1 MLGLLVELSIKD
13 FAIIDEISIP
23 FQEGLTVLT
32 GETGAGKSIIID
44 AIQLLVGGRG
54 SVEYVRHDTDK
65 AEIEGL
71 FSIEDATHP
80 VFQKAK
86 DLGIELEDDGM
97 LVLHRTMTSS
107 GKSICRINRKLVTL
121 GILREIGQTLID
133 VHSQHENQQL
143 MEVERHLEFLDL
155 FDSKKMTPLLSEFQ
169 KHYSQFEQIKKRVKE
184 LTQNEQEMVQR
195 IDLLSFQLKELQ
207 DAQLEPGEEE
217 TLDVKRDELLNF
229 EKYYEA
235 LQQSYEALHGENRA
249 LDWLSHAMTSLEP
262 LKNKSDDLRKKIEEF
277 ISSYYLIEEFSFEIR
292 NDLDSL
298 EYDPDQLT
306 DIEQR
311 LNELHRLKRKY
322 GSTVEEMIDYAAS
335 IETELEE
342 LTHRETHVSKLEK
355 QLESMRM
362 DLLLEAKQLHDIR
375 TNLAEKIIKEIHVEL
390 KDLYLDKTVFDVE
403 FDTAEHYLTKKGI
416 DRIRFLISTNPGEP
430 LKDLNK
436 VASGG
441 ELSRIM
447 LALKQIFSRYQKIT
461 SVIFDEV
468 DTGVSGRVAQAIAEK
483 IHSISTHSQVLCI
496 SHLPQV
502 ASMADT
508 HYRIEKDLELGRTK
522 TKVVT
527 LTNDDRIEEIS
538 RMMTGAEMTEL
549 TKEHAKELLS
559 MANSVK
565 TNNHYIK

>member
-1 MLGLLVELSIKD
+1 MLVLLVELSIKD

-54 SVEYVRHDTDK
+54 SVEYVRHQTDK

-71 FSIEDATHP
+71 FSIEDPTHP

-121 GILREIGQTLID
+121 GILREIGQSLID

-143 MEVERHLEFLDL
+143 MDVERHLEFLDL
-155 FDSKKMTPLLSEFQ
+155 FDSKKMVPLLADFQ
-169 KHYSQFEQIKKRVKE
+169 KNYSQFEQIKKRLKE
-184 LTQNEQEMVQR
+184 LSQNEQEMVQR

-207 DAQLEPGEEE
+207 EAHLEPGEDEALEE
-217 TLDVKRDELLNF
+217 KRNDLLNF
-229 EKYYEA
+229 EKYFEA

-262 LKNKSDDLRKKIEEF
+262 LKNKSNELQKKIEGF
-277 ISSYYLIEEFSFEIR
+277 ISAYYLIEEFSFDLR

-306 DIEQR
+306 DIEDR

-322 GSTVEEMIDYAAS
+322 GSTVEEMIDYAAT
-335 IETELEE
+335 IENDLDE
-342 LTHRETHVSKLEK
+342 LTHRETHVSNLEK
-355 QLESMRM
+355 QVEMIQK
-362 DLLLEAKQLHDIR
+362 DLLLEAKQIHDVR
-375 TNLAEKIIKEIHVEL
+375 LKMAEKIIKEIHDEL
-390 KDLYLDKTVFDVE
+390 KDLYLEKTIFDIEFQTADKF
-403 FDTAEHYLTKKGI
+403 LTKKGI

-447 LALKQIFSRYQKIT
+447 LALKQIFSRHQKIT

-483 IHSISTHSQVLCI
+483 IYSISTHSQVLCI

-508 HYRIEKDLELGRTK
+508 HYRIEKDLEKGRTK

-527 LTNDDRIEEIS
+527 LTKDERIEEIS

-559 MANSVK
+559 LAHSVK
-565 TNNHYIK
+565 TNNHYVK

>member
-1 MLGLLVELSIKD
+1 MLVELSIKD

-54 SVEYVRHDTDK
+54 SVEYVRHQTDK

-71 FSIEDATHP
+71 FSIEDPSHP

-86 DLGIELEDDGM
+86 DLGIDLEDDGM

-121 GILREIGQTLID
+121 GILREIGQSLID
-133 VHSQHENQQL
+133 VHSQHESQQL
-143 MEVERHLEFLDL
+143 MDVERHLEFLDL
-155 FDSKKMTPLLSEFQ
+155 FDSKKMVPLLTDFQ
-169 KHYSQFEQIKKRVKE
+169 KNYSQFEQVKKRLKE
-184 LTQNEQEMVQR
+184 LSQNEQEMAQR

-207 DAQLEPGEEE
+207 EAHLEPGEDEALEE
-217 TLDVKRDELLNF
+217 KRNDLLNF

-262 LKNKSDDLRKKIEEF
+262 LKNKSTNLQKKIEDF
-277 ISSYYLIEEFSFEIR
+277 TSAYYFIEEFSFEIR

-298 EYDPDQLT
+298 EYDPDQLD
-306 DIEQR
+306 DIEDR

-322 GSTVEEMIDYAAS
+322 GYTVEEIIDYAAT
-335 IETELEE
+335 IENELDE
-342 LTHRETHVSKLEK
+342 LTHRETHVANLEK
-355 QLESMRM
+355 QIEMIQK
-362 DLLLEAKQLHDIR
+362 DLLLEAKQIHDVR
-375 TNLAEKIIKEIHVEL
+375 LKMAEKIVKEIHDEL
-390 KDLYLDKTVFDVE
+390 KDLYLEKTKFDIE
-403 FDTAEHYLTKKGI
+403 FQTAEKFLTKKGI

-447 LALKQIFSRYQKIT
+447 LALKQIFSRHQKIT

-483 IHSISTHSQVLCI
+483 IYSISTHSQVLCI

-508 HYRIEKDLELGRTK
+508 HYRIEKDLEKGRTK

-527 LTNDDRIEEIS
+527 LTKNERIEEIS

-559 MANSVK
+559 LAHSVK
-565 TNNHYIK
+565 TKNHYVK